1 MTKTVQDRRKQ
12 ALTAHGIL
20 DLQTGTKRKQARKR
34 ASIPLST
41 KATTTSTGEMEI
53 EGYASVFGILDSQG
67 DVIAPGAFD
76 SGEMKERQ
84 ERGLI
89 KLLSQHIEPIGLPT
103 LLQEDST
110 GLHFKARI
118 SDTALGRD
126 VYTLIKDGVIDRMS
140 IGFDILK
147 YSEFDD
153 DELREGLRERSSKS
167 ADLPFWRIERAR
179 LWEISP
185 VTFAANDS
193 TSVIAVLSSS
203 LESDQDLSSDTTDQS
218 PDKEASG
225 GDEEE
230 ELVEVVELEKSSH
243 SILSLKGWTISPSLP
258 RLLSILS
265 LKRYDPPSIA
275 TDPIVVHDY
284 DRIKSLTYSLTTL
297 TRKRISQ

>member
-1 MTKTVQDRRKQ
+1 M
-12 ALTAHGIL
+12 
-20 DLQTGTKRKQARKR
+20 
-34 ASIPLST
+34 
-41 KATTTSTGEMEI
+41 
-53 EGYASVFGILDSQG
+53 
-67 DVIAPGAFD
+67 
-76 SGEMKERQ
+76 
-84 ERGLI
+84 
-89 KLLSQHIEPIGLPT
+89 
-103 LLQEDST
+103 
-110 GLHFKARI
+110 
-118 SDTALGRD
+118 
-126 VYTLIKDGVIDRMS
+126 
-140 IGFDILK
+140 
-147 YSEFDD
+147 
-153 DELREGLRERSSKS
+153 ERSSKS

-230 ELVEVVELEKSSH
+230 ELVEGEKSSH
-243 SILSLKGWTISPSLP
+243 SLLSLKGWTISPSLP

-275 TDPIVVHDY
+275 TDPIAVHSY

-297 TRKRISQ
+297 TSKRISQ